1 MPLYDVCCPMCGK
14 RQEIYRSFADYQ
26 STPECCG
33 QPMKRVIHAPT
44 VIGDIQPYISQIDG
58 RVINSRSEHRA
69 HLKAH
74 GCIEIGNEK
83 VVPKPVTPPDGLKET
98 LIRVTNEKL
107 H

>member
-1 MPLYDVCCPMCGK
+1 MPLYLVECPCCAK
-14 RQEIYRSFADYQ
+14 REEIYRSFADYQ
-26 STPECCG
+26 ATPECCG
-33 QPMKRVIHAPT
+33 QPMKRVICAPM
-44 VIGDIQPYISQIDG
+44 VMGDIKPYISQIDG
-58 RVINSRSEHRA
+58 RIIHSRSEHRD

-83 VVPKPVTPPDGLKET
+83 VAPKKLEAPKGLKET